1 MSNNIR
7 LKYKL
12 NIVQNFQHVIRIEAL
27 KKMLKKI

>member
-1 MSNNIR
+1 MPNNT
-7 LKYKL
+7 KL